1 MSSSSAPAAPAQT
14 AVPPPPPTT
23 AAAAAASVV
32 NPFGAVC
39 GSSSQAFTVCVT
51 SALSGFSSPE
61 TLCASQR
68 TPGVAIS
75 PSTNSAC
82 LCGAATR
89 ITACYASSCPS
100 DPTLPLADQSQQAYC
115 KAAVA
120 FGASVVTA
128 TANNNNSASATA
140 FGTAPVSTTA
150 SRSAAAGSLV
160 AGWMSAAAIL
170 AFFV

>member
-1 MSSSSAPAAPAQT
+1 MSSPSAPAPPAQT
-14 AVPPPPPTT
+14 
-23 AAAAAASVV
+23 AAASVV

-39 GSSSQAFTVCVT
+39 GSSSQAFTACVT

-68 TPGVAIS
+68 TPGVAVT

-128 TANNNNSASATA
+128 TANNNNNSASATA

-150 SRSAAAGSLV
+150 SKSAAGSLV

>member
-1 MSSSSAPAAPAQT
+1 MSSSAAPA
-14 AVPPPPPTT
+14 PPPTT
-23 AAAAAASVV
+23 TAAAASVV

-68 TPGVAIS
+68 TPGVAVT

-82 LCGAATR
+82 LCAAATR

-150 SRSAAAGSLV
+150 SKSAAGSLV